1 MPEWNPLTILKL
13 HDKGKLV
20 HVTYLQLLR
29 AFNSVSCCKLRQ
41 LNRILG
47 TLVRLRNTQ
56 RI

>member
-29 AFNSVSCCKLRQ
+29 AFNSVSCCKLCQ